1 MTWYE
6 KIQIINNGL
15 NEAVNLLLKYVNH
28 QKFFLVPEHLEC
40 QLVCTFFTESRLAAL
55 RFLKLTIRVEPSFY
69 KPKMDNSAGC
79 KIDATVYMALH
90 LKLSVLEVK
99 KFLNNDPNTDLFN
112 DQNIALLFNLLFAFL
127 PEMKSLVRVYCNVFH
142 FDRLEEKASELKR
155 KWSVTQEIIEKRSR
169 NE

>member
-40 QLVCTFFTESRLAAL
+40 RLVCTFFTESRLAAW

-69 KPKMDNSAGC
+69 KPIMDNSAGC
-79 KIDATVYMALH
+79 TIDATVYMALH
-90 LKLSVLEVK
+90 LKSSVLEVK

-112 DQNIALLFNLLFAFL
+112 EWNIAVLFNLLFAFL
-127 PEMKSLVRVYCNVFH
+127 PEMKSLVRVYCNVFC

-155 KWSVTQEIIEKRSR
+155 K
-169 NE
+169 